1 MDYLYV
7 GLLFTAVGAFFLFI
21 AHHFSFFKVKDL
33 REISID
39 LRFPLI
45 GMIGYLMIFFVI
57 APLSVQ
63 FLGSSIVDLMTH
75 SPALLMTLLQ
85 LLALAWVITYL
96 FCFSILQK
104 REVMKGIWIHPERA
118 RFKCLIEDFGLGLLT
133 WLISFPVVV
142 AISQYVEALVFF
154 FTGYTGMDQVA
165 IRFLKMAKE
174 SPYLLVIALF
184 AILIAAP
191 IIEEFV
197 FRGIL
202 YTYLKKKVKRMG
214 ALIISSIVFAAFHFS
229 PDQGLSNFSLLFS
242 LFTLALFLGFL
253 YERQRSLL
261 APIAL
266 HMTFNSISV
275 IRILLISS

>member
-1 MDYLYV
+1 MDYLYT
-7 GLLFTAVGAFFLFI
+7 GLLFTVLGALFLFI
-21 AHHFSFFKVKDL
+21 AYRLSFFKVKIL
-33 REISID
+33 REISTD

-45 GMIGYLMIFFVI
+45 GFIGYLLIFFLI
-57 APLSVQ
+57 APLSIQ
-63 FLGSSIVDLMTH
+63 FLGSSIVKLMTH
-75 SPALLMTLLQ
+75 SPALLITMLQ

-104 REVMKGIWIHPERA
+104 QEVIKGIWIHPDRA

-133 WLISFPVVV
+133 WFLSFPVVV
-142 AISQYVEALVFF
+142 AISQYVESIIFF
-154 FTGYTGMDQVA
+154 FTGYTGMDQIA

-191 IIEEFV
+191 TIEEFV

-202 YTYLKKKVKRMG
+202 YNYLKKKIKRMG
-214 ALIISSIVFAAFHFS
+214 ALIISSIIFAAFHFS
-229 PDQGLSNFSLLFS
+229 PDQGLSNFSLLSS
-242 LFTLALFLGFL
+242 LFILSLFLGFL

-275 IRILLISS
+275 IRILLISN

>member
-1 MDYLYV
+1 MDYLYT
-7 GLLFTAVGAFFLFI
+7 GLLFSGIGALFLYI
-21 AHHFSFFKVKDL
+21 AYRLSFFKIKVL
-33 REISID
+33 REFSID

-45 GMIGYLMIFFVI
+45 GFIGYLLIFFII

-63 FLGSSIVDLMTH
+63 FLGSSIVKLMTY
-75 SPALLMTLLQ
+75 SPALLITLLQ
-85 LLALAWVITYL
+85 VLALAWAITYL

-104 REVMKGIWIHPERA
+104 EGMIKRVWIHPDRA
-118 RFKCLIEDFGLGLLT
+118 RFKCILEDLGLGLLT

-142 AISQYVEALVFF
+142 AVSQYVESIVYFL
-154 FTGYTGMDQVA
+154 TGYTGLDQIA

-174 SPYLLVIALF
+174 SPYLLFIALF

-191 IIEEFV
+191 TIEEFV

-202 YTYLKKKVKRMG
+202 YNYLKKKVKRVG
-214 ALIISSIVFAAFHFS
+214 ALILSSLFFAAFHFS

-253 YERQRSLL
+253 YERQRSLF

-266 HMTFNSISV
+266 HMTFN
-275 IRILLISS
+275 

>member
-1 MDYLYV
+1 MDYLYT
-7 GLLFTAVGAFFLFI
+7 GLLFSGIGALFLYI
-21 AHHFSFFKVKDL
+21 AYRLSFFKIKDL
-33 REISID
+33 REVSVD
-39 LRFPLI
+39 LRFPLA
-45 GMIGYLMIFFVI
+45 GFLGYLLIFFVI

-63 FLGSSIVDLMTH
+63 FLGSSIVKLLTH
-75 SPALLMTLLQ
+75 SPALLITLLQ
-85 LLALAWVITYL
+85 LLALAWVVTYL

-104 REVMKGIWIHPERA
+104 EGVIKAVWIHPDRA
-118 RFKCLIEDFGLGLLT
+118 RFKCIIRDLGLGLLT
-133 WLISFPVVV
+133 WFIAFPIV
-142 AISQYVEALVFF
+142 AALSQFVESIVYF
-154 FTGYTGMDQVA
+154 FTGYTGLEQVA

-174 SPYLLVIALF
+174 SPYLLVVALF

-191 IIEEFV
+191 VIEEFV

-202 YTYLKKKVKRMG
+202 YNYLKKKVNRVG
-214 ALIISSIVFAAFHFS
+214 ALILSSLFFAAFHFS

-253 YERQRSLL
+253 YEKQRSLF

-275 IRILLISS
+275 IRILLISN

>member
-1 MDYLYV
+1 MDHLYV
-7 GLLFTAVGAFFLFI
+7 GLLFTVVGALFLFI
-21 AHHFSFFKVKDL
+21 ALRLSFFRIKSL
-33 REISID
+33 RETPTD

-45 GMIGYLMIFFVI
+45 GFIGYLLIFFVI
-57 APLSVQ
+57 APLSIQ
-63 FLGSSIVDLMTH
+63 LFGRSITKLMIY
-75 SPALLMTLLQ
+75 SPALLITMLQ
-85 LLALAWVITYL
+85 LLALTWVIAYL

-104 REVMKGIWIHPERA
+104 REVFKGIWLHPDRA
-118 RFKCLIEDFGLGLLT
+118 NFKCISEDFGLGFLT

-142 AISQYVEALVFF
+142 AVSQYIEYIIFVL
-154 FTGYTGMDQVA
+154 TGYTGIDQIA

-174 SPYLLVIALF
+174 SPFLLTIALF

-191 IIEEFV
+191 AIEEFV

-202 YTYLKKKVKRMG
+202 YTYLKKKIKRVG
-214 ALIISSIVFAAFHFS
+214 ALILSSITFAAFHFS

-253 YERQRSLL
+253 YERQRSLF

-275 IRILLISS
+275 IRILLIST